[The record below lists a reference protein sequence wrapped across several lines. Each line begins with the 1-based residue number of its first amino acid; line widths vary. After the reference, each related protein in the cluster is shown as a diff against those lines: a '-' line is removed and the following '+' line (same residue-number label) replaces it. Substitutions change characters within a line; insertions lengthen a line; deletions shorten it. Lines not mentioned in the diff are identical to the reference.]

1 MIKIELEM
9 IDGIRHVLSASDEK
23 TALEFLGVVNLDD
36 VEFEGVYFPRERI
49 HSVKFHTDK
58 HTYFKIFNPKV
69 VKA

>member
-1 MIKIELEM
+1 MV
-9 IDGIRHVLSASDEK
+9 DGIRHVLSAPDEK
-23 TALEFLGVVNLDD
+23 AALDFLDVVNLDD

-58 HTYFKIFNPKV
+58 HTYLKVFNKKV